1 MFGKKG
7 SADEVTIFFATDV
20 HGSNTCFKKFI
31 NAGKFY
37 DVKVLILGGDV
48 TGKMVVPIAKQS
60 GGDHLTSFA
69 GKEVRLESAEAVA
82 DFGRRI
88 SDMGFYP
95 SEMSEE
101 EFREVSS
108 DSTRQEELFH
118 TLIKRRLEEWI
129 EFARPRLA
137 GTGVQCFAAPGNDD
151 GFFVDDII
159 KGSGVIELLEGRVV
173 QLDGMEM
180 LSTGWSNK
188 TPWNTERECTEPE
201 LKERLMTMISQMK
214 APDKGIFNIHVPP
227 HKTNLD
233 QCPQLDDQLRPV
245 SAGGNPVMTSAGS
258 TAVREL
264 IETYQPIL
272 SLHGHIHE
280 GRGKTKIGRTLCVNP
295 GSNYSEGVLDGSVI
309 RISGGQVRDV
319 QLTQG

>member
-1 MFGKKG
+1 MFGKK
-7 SADEVTIFFATDV
+7 SKPDDLAIYFATDV

-37 DVKVLILGGDV
+37 DVQVLILGGDV
-48 TGKMVVPIAKQS
+48 TGKMVVPIASQS
-60 GGDHLTSFA
+60 DASHLTSFA
-69 GKEVRLESAEAVA
+69 GKEVRLESPEAVA
-82 DFGRRI
+82 DFARRI

-95 SEMSEE
+95 AEMTEE
-101 EFREVSS
+101 EFRGFKA
-108 DSTRQEELFH
+108 STERQEELFH
-118 TLIKRRLEEWI
+118 SLIRKRLEEWV

-137 GTGVQCFAAPGNDD
+137 GSGIRCFAAPGNDD
-151 GFFVDDII
+151 GFFVDEII
-159 KGSGVIELLEGRVV
+159 QSSGVIELLEGRVV
-173 QLDGMEM
+173 QLDGLEM

-201 LKERLMTMISQMK
+201 LKDRLMKMISEMK
-214 APDKGIFNIHVPP
+214 SPERGIFNIHVPP

-233 QCPQLDDQLRPV
+233 QCPELDAELRPV

-272 SLHGHIHE
+272 GLHGHIHE

-309 RISGGQVRDV
+309 RISAGQVRDV

>member
-7 SADEVTIFFATDV
+7 KADELTIFFATDV

-37 DVKVLILGGDV
+37 DVQVLILGGDV

-60 GGDHLTSFA
+60 GGGHLTSFA
-69 GKEVRLESAEAVA
+69 GKEVRLESSDAVA

-101 EFREVSS
+101 EFREVSA
-108 DSTRQEELFH
+108 DPKRQEELFH
-118 TLIKRRLEEWI
+118 TLIRKRLEEWM

-137 GTGVQCFAAPGNDD
+137 GTGVRCFAAPGNDD
-151 GFFVDDII
+151 GFFVDEII
-159 KGSGVIELLEGRVV
+159 EGSGVIELLEGRVV

-201 LKERLMTMISQMK
+201 LKERLMTMIAEMK
-214 APDKGIFNIHVPP
+214 SPEKGIFNIHVPP

-309 RISGGQVRDV
+309 RISKGEVRDV